1 MRLLNINWSWQDW
14 TVFSVRTL
22 WMVIVVFL
30 SYQDNPSFPF
40 SIVLFGVLV
49 CYTLPLLLMPV
60 HYRWYLLA
68 EGCLAG
74 GLSLF
79 LAHQYELIRLFHPAV
94 FTIAFY
100 SRGKSHFI
108 AVPLALTIFCFGG
121 RGAFHFTLESVLQ
134 NLVDGAFVYLIG
146 FGLQKAF
153 GAVNNILLK
162 LESIKKQYQALE
174 QHSNQV
180 ERMTLLEERYR
191 MARELHDTIGH
202 TFTSMILG
210 METLRPYISSREGTE
225 KLQSM
230 LQLGRSGFEDIRRQV
245 HQMDPLEEDLP
256 LDLSLLNIINEF
268 KKNTSIR
275 VIFRTMG
282 EPFIVLKQA
291 KLILYRCL
299 QEALTNASLH
309 GQASSIQVL
318 VQYDRE
324 QIIMQ
329 VQDNGKGNK
338 AIEFGFGLSGMK
350 ERLASL
356 QGKLYVHSR
365 EEEGTV
371 VVCSIPRLYEEGKP
385 VQKIK
390 VLLVDDQLLIR
401 DSLKSLLEYEK
412 GFRIQLASNG
422 KQAVEQCKNDPPDV
436 ILMDVQMPET
446 DGIATT
452 RIIKEAWPDI
462 RIVMITTFEDVSY
475 ASQSL
480 ASGAEGYVLKTIDPK
495 ELAAVIR
502 LVYGGGT
509 MISQD
514 VANRLFQQT
523 GPAKNPYELT
533 DRELEILHGLAE
545 GLRYKAIAAKVHLSE
560 GTVRNY
566 VSSIYLKM
574 QVQGRDEAIEK
585 AKKECIVNSDA
596 KH

>member
-1 MRLLNINWSWQDW
+1 MRLLNIRWSWQDW
-14 TVFSVRTL
+14 TVFSIRAL
-22 WMVIVVFL
+22 WTAAVIFL
-30 SYQDNPSFPF
+30 SYHDNPSFPF
-40 SIVLFGVLV
+40 SAVLFGVLV
-49 CYTLPLLLMPV
+49 CFTLPLFLMPA
-60 HYRWYLLA
+60 HYRWYMLA
-68 EGCLAG
+68 EGCLSG

-94 FTIAFY
+94 FTIAFF
-100 SRGKSHFI
+100 SRGQSHLF
-108 AVPLALTIFCFGG
+108 AAPLALAIFCFGG
-121 RGAFHFTLESVLQ
+121 RGAFHFTLESTLQ
-134 NLVDGAFVYLIG
+134 NLVDAAFVYFIG

-153 GAVNNILLK
+153 GSVNNLLLK

-210 METLRPYISSREGTE
+210 METLRPYISSREGKE

-245 HQMDPLEEDLP
+245 HQMDPLEDDLP

-268 KKNTSIR
+268 KKNTATR

-282 EPFIVLKQA
+282 EPFIVMKQA

-318 VQYDRE
+318 VQYDPN
-324 QIIMQ
+324 QVVMQ

-371 VVCSIPRLYEEGKP
+371 VVCSIPRSYEEGEL
-385 VQKIK
+385 VQEIK
-390 VLLVDDQLLIR
+390 VLLVDDQPLIR
-401 DSLKSLLEYEK
+401 DSLKLLLEYEK
-412 GFRIQLASNG
+412 DFNVQLAADG
-422 KQAVEQCKNDPPDV
+422 KKAVEQCKNDPPDV
-436 ILMDVQMPET
+436 ILMDVQMPGM
-446 DGIATT
+446 DGIAATK
-452 RIIKEAWPDI
+452 IIKEAWPDI

-475 ASQSL
+475 ASESL
-480 ASGAEGYVLKTIDPK
+480 ASGAEGYVLKTIDSK

-502 LVYGGGT
+502 LVHGGGT

-523 GPAKNPYELT
+523 GPTKNPYELT
-533 DRELEILHGLAE
+533 DRELEILHCLAE

-566 VSSIYLKM
+566 ISSIYVKM

-585 AKKECIVNSDA
+585 AKKESIVNSDVR
-596 KH
+596 H